1 MKYYKTL
8 ILLLFSMSAFS
19 ADNEVFVDQA
29 GNNADI
35 DIEQLGES
43 NIIGGLNSVAGTPT
57 ALDLDG
63 TSLTLD
69 INQIGNSNKFLGD
82 INGDSIT
89 GFFNFDGDSN
99 TFTIQADPTDTYG
112 IDSSDYDVNVTGSS
126 NTFTFDHGTG
136 ALSST
141 IDLDWTIMGDS
152 NTIDYDLDIDGATSY
167 IDVDGDS
174 NSLTYDG
181 DGADNGYFYLDHT
194 GDSSTLNVQQ
204 QSTINNDWLQIN
216 SNSDNTTLCVIQD
229 DQGTT
234 TSC

>member
-1 MKYYKTL
+1 MKHYTAL
-8 ILLLFSMSAFS
+8 ILLFSLSAFA
-19 ADNEVFVDQA
+19 ADNEVYVDQA
-29 GNNADI
+29 GDNADI

-99 TFTIQADPTDTYG
+99 SFTIQADPTDTFG
-112 IDSSDYDVNVTGSS
+112 IDSSDYNVNVTGTS

-136 ALSST
+136 ALSSM
-141 IDLDWTIMGDS
+141 IDLDWTIMG
-152 NTIDYDLDIDGATSY
+152 DLDIDGATSY

-204 QSTINNDWLQIN
+204 QSTINNDWLQIT
-216 SNSDNTTLCVIQD
+216 SNSDNTTLCVVQD